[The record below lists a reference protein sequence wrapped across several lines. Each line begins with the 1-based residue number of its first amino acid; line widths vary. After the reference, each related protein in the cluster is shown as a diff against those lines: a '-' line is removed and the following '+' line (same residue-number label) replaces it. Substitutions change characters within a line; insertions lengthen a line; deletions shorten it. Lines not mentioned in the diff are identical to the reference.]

1 MRGRREK
8 GQGQANYV
16 FIVLYRAGEVFSEA
30 PGSREQALPVPY
42 QFALAYCNILVFLV
56 EYKLIEI
63 NPISFS
69 IRIWA
74 NLLNIFK

>member
-1 MRGRREK
+1 MRDRSRK

-42 QFALAYCNILVFLV
+42 QRV
-56 EYKLIEI
+56 
-63 NPISFS
+63 
-69 IRIWA
+69 
-74 NLLNIFK
+74 